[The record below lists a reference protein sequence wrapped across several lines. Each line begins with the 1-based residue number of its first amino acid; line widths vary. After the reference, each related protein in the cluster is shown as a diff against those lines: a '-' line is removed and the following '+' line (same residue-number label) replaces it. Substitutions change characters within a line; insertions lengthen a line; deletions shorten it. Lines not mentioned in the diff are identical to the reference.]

1 MKKKLGIM
9 ILAAVLMVAVCTA
22 ASASLYY
29 VTGTSVRVRS
39 GPGTDYDIVSH
50 LSRGTKIDV
59 LSTSHGWARMTLWTG
74 SDEAYISTK
83 YISRTKPSSNPTPAR
98 PTAAPAEQAV
108 YKNFVTAN
116 YYAIVNSAN
125 NYVNMRW
132 EATKAS
138 QVRKVYYYGAKLK
151 VIAENAYWCQVMDE
165 ATGEVGF
172 MLKSLLLRVDDNT
185 AAAGTGTNG

>member
-1 MKKKLGIM
+1 MNKKLSVLL
-9 ILAAVLMVAVCTA
+9 LAAVLMISLCAA

-29 VTGTSVRVRS
+29 VTGNNVRVRT
-39 GPGTDYDIVSH
+39 GPGTDFDILSH

-59 LSTSHGWARMTLWTG
+59 LSTSHGWAR
-74 SDEAYISTK
+74 
-83 YISRTKPSSNPTPAR
+83 
-98 PTAAPAEQAV
+98 
-108 YKNFVTAN
+108 TAN
-116 YYAIVNSAN
+116 YYAIVNPTN

-132 EATKAS
+132 EASKTS

-172 MLKSLLLRVDDNT
+172 MLKSLLLQGSATENPTNDKGENT
-185 AAAGTGTNG
+185 